1 MGLPAEPISSSK
13 SRNSVGPM
21 MLCPFCAEEIRD
33 EAIFCRHC
41 RHDLTIPKPLMEQAK
56 ALQQRIGELEAEL
69 AGLRAAA
76 ARQPVDRSPP
86 ELTGEAHGSLE
97 HAKCV
102 LIYTLVP
109 TALIVLAHY
118 LMLYRLGFPRI
129 FIQLVCI
136 GITLP
141 FGYDMW
147 CRMRWGPAAAVVIAT
162 VVAVLAFVGTSI
174 VVWMV
179 DGVAIMPAN
188 PAEWRLTI
196 ELAIG
201 LALATVTGNLFASVL
216 ETRHAGEPAGI
227 AGLGARVLTA
237 VVGPPREGQT
247 MVDRLNTVEKTIKS
261 VMATAAA
268 IGALYTGIK
277 SGMP

>member
-1 MGLPAEPISSSK
+1 
-13 SRNSVGPM
+13 M
-21 MLCPFCAEEIRD
+21 MLCPFCAEEIRA

-56 ALQQRIGELEAEL
+56 ALTEQTKTLQQRIGELEAEL
-69 AGLRAAA
+69 AALRAAA
-76 ARQPVDRSPP
+76 ARQAVDRTTP
-86 ELTGEAHGSLE
+86 ELTGEPQGRPE
-97 HAKCV
+97 HAKYA

-147 CRMRWGPAAAVVIAT
+147 CRMRWGPGPAAVIGT
-162 VVAVLAFVGTSI
+162 VVAVLAIIGTSI
-174 VVWMV
+174 VVWTV
-179 DGVAIMPAN
+179 DGVAITPASA
-188 PAEWRLTI
+188 AEWRLTI

-201 LALATVTGNLFASVL
+201 LALGTVTGNLFANML
-216 ETRHAGEPAGI
+216 ETRHVREPSGI
-227 AGLGARVLTA
+227 AGLAAGVLTA
-237 VVGPPREGQT
+237 IVGPPREGQT
-247 MVDRLNTVEKTIKS
+247 MADRLNAVEKTIKS
-261 VMATAAA
+261 VMTTAAA